1 MMEDYGCWA
10 KKRGDG
16 KFDAFKARYFVVTGA
31 VVDYYAGPKTEG
43 PIDAPTLA
51 ASYEVKGSIA
61 LAEVSD
67 FADGAAGKDGAVL
80 RLTAPDRVFA
90 LAFADG
96 DARRAFR
103 AAAEPRAARAA
114 ARRAAELLAARGV
127 GDATYSGFISKR
139 GGSVKS
145 WKKRFAVFKGG
156 ALSYYEDEDPAKA
169 AKGSV
174 DVVGAHAY
182 DDADTAHHG
191 YGLFVDVPTGGKK
204 RSDGAFLMCARSA
217 PERAAWL
224 AALKGD
230 DALFEAGAQLGASFE
245 GVLDCSNGGATARR
259 HVVLRGSLAVFYA
272 NEGDARAKRRAVG
285 SCFLRGVR
293 EGDDGASRPAS
304 SSVDGADCVRP
315 SVGGARDAAW
325 NSNIQPDFN
334 VRVFECFDTNS
345 STGPRELDASHRS
358 VQKSAESTSM

>member
-1 MMEDYGCWA
+1 
-10 KKRGDG
+10 
-16 KFDAFKARYFVVTGA
+16 
-31 VVDYYAGPKTEG
+31 
-43 PIDAPTLA
+43 
-51 ASYEVKGSIA
+51 
-61 LAEVSD
+61 
-67 FADGAAGKDGAVL
+67 
-80 RLTAPDRVFA
+80 
-90 LAFADG
+90 
-96 DARRAFR
+96 
-103 AAAEPRAARAA
+103 
-114 ARRAAELLAARGV
+114 
-127 GDATYSGFISKR
+127 
-139 GGSVKS
+139 
-145 WKKRFAVFKGG
+145 
-156 ALSYYEDEDPAKA
+156 
-169 AKGSV
+169 
-174 DVVGAHAY
+174 
-182 DDADTAHHG
+182 
-191 YGLFVDVPTGGKK
+191 
-204 RSDGAFLMCARSA
+204 MCARSA
-217 PERAAWL
+217 PERSAWL